1 MFDFG
6 TSGDQGQGRKKEGER
21 RGGEGSREEKR
32 KRSIRLSN
40 KSVYQLRK
48 IKEVALGA
56 SKTLSQQRHLLS
68 TLTTSVLASEPQWW
82 ERGNSCKL
90 SSDHDTRVHT
100 YKHKYFLSQ
109 ILLAT
114 YFFLVAFSHGRFAYL
129 LWGQGFCYDVQSGI
143 KRILFLSQPPS

>member
-21 RGGEGSREEKR
+21 RGGEGSRGEKR

-48 IKEVALGA
+48 IKEVTLGA
-56 SKTLSQQRHLLS
+56 SKTLSQQRHLPS
-68 TLTTSVLASEPQWW
+68 TLTTSVLASEPQQW

-90 SSDHDTRVHT
+90 SSDHDTRAHT
-100 YKHKYFLSQ
+100 HKHKYFLSQ
-109 ILLAT
+109 ILLTA
-114 YFFLVAFSHGRFAYL
+114 YFFVAFSHGIFAYL

-143 KRILFLSQPPS
+143 KRTLFLSQPPS